1 MMRYKVIFFVF
12 LLLAIVSCTGNKK
25 YDNLMQ
31 RADSIMDVDDDSA
44 KVAIRMLDGIKPQ
57 LPDLTKRQ
65 RMRYELLYHKAMNKA
80 YIPFKSDSVMQEVAD
95 YYEHHGSTND
105 RMLAYYVLGCVYR
118 DMHEAPTALEYYH
131 KATEQADTTAKD
143 CDYSTLFRVYNQ
155 MGVLFGKQYLPYQEL
170 AAYEKGSK
178 YALQASDTLNA
189 IRMYQNR
196 MGAFTILGKIDS
208 AIMINLNAAKMF
220 RHIGRNYESALA
232 FGCNYDLYL
241 QQNDAQK
248 TQEAFNAYISTNFE
262 GSLEFDD
269 SKAYVLYERGY
280 YHMYMGQLDSTYYY
294 LKKSLNLC
302 KSDGNKAATTKALA
316 QYYSKVNQ
324 PNLAIQFALKSL
336 AYQDSDFIKT
346 RNTQL
351 QQMQAMYDYG
361 RQQELAIKAEKK
373 ASQSSHII
381 YMLIICCIV
390 ILVIFTYIYRRNML
404 LKKKRIETTKL
415 LYEDSLLRL
424 KNMQEELVQ
433 LKKEKDSLSSKAIQ
447 EKEEVKDIC
456 KKFDNPQLTEVDVLL
471 KNSFIYK
478 KLRYIEM
485 HPMEKI
491 GSDDWRE
498 LEQTIERLIP
508 SFIPILRE
516 RLSEKEYHI
525 CLLVKLGFSTSF
537 IANLVGI
544 TSSGVSFS
552 RKTMLA
558 KLCNRVGSP
567 KEFDE
572 YVRKIR

>member
-1 MMRYKVIFFVF
+1 
-12 LLLAIVSCTGNKK
+12 
-25 YDNLMQ
+25 MQ

>member
-1 MMRYKVIFFVF
+1 M
-12 LLLAIVSCTGNKK
+12 
-25 YDNLMQ
+25 
-31 RADSIMDVDDDSA
+31 
-44 KVAIRMLDGIKPQ
+44 
-57 LPDLTKRQ
+57 
-65 RMRYELLYHKAMNKA
+65 
-80 YIPFKSDSVMQEVAD
+80 
-95 YYEHHGSTND
+95 
-105 RMLAYYVLGCVYR
+105 
-118 DMHEAPTALEYYH
+118 
-131 KATEQADTTAKD
+131 
-143 CDYSTLFRVYNQ
+143 
-155 MGVLFGKQYLPYQEL
+155 
-170 AAYEKGSK
+170 
-178 YALQASDTLNA
+178 
-189 IRMYQNR
+189 
-196 MGAFTILGKIDS
+196 
-208 AIMINLNAAKMF
+208 
-220 RHIGRNYESALA
+220 
-232 FGCNYDLYL
+232 
-241 QQNDAQK
+241 
-248 TQEAFNAYISTNFE
+248 
-262 GSLEFDD
+262 
-269 SKAYVLYERGY
+269 
-280 YHMYMGQLDSTYYY
+280 
-294 LKKSLNLC
+294 
-302 KSDGNKAATTKALA
+302 
-316 QYYSKVNQ
+316 
-324 PNLAIQFALKSL
+324 AIQFALKSL
-336 AYQDSDFIKT
+336 EYQDSDFIKT

-447 EKEEVKDIC
+447 EKEEAYSKLKEEVKDIC

>member
-1 MMRYKVIFFVF
+1 
-12 LLLAIVSCTGNKK
+12 
-25 YDNLMQ
+25 
-31 RADSIMDVDDDSA
+31 
-44 KVAIRMLDGIKPQ
+44 
-57 LPDLTKRQ
+57 
-65 RMRYELLYHKAMNKA
+65 
-80 YIPFKSDSVMQEVAD
+80 
-95 YYEHHGSTND
+95 
-105 RMLAYYVLGCVYR
+105 
-118 DMHEAPTALEYYH
+118 
-131 KATEQADTTAKD
+131 
-143 CDYSTLFRVYNQ
+143 
-155 MGVLFGKQYLPYQEL
+155 
-170 AAYEKGSK
+170 
-178 YALQASDTLNA
+178 
-189 IRMYQNR
+189 
-196 MGAFTILGKIDS
+196 
-208 AIMINLNAAKMF
+208 MINLNAAKMF

-447 EKEEVKDIC
+447 EKEEAYSKLKEEVKDIC

>member
-1 MMRYKVIFFVF
+1 
-12 LLLAIVSCTGNKK
+12 
-25 YDNLMQ
+25 
-31 RADSIMDVDDDSA
+31 
-44 KVAIRMLDGIKPQ
+44 
-57 LPDLTKRQ
+57 
-65 RMRYELLYHKAMNKA
+65 
-80 YIPFKSDSVMQEVAD
+80 
-95 YYEHHGSTND
+95 
-105 RMLAYYVLGCVYR
+105 
-118 DMHEAPTALEYYH
+118 
-131 KATEQADTTAKD
+131 
-143 CDYSTLFRVYNQ
+143 
-155 MGVLFGKQYLPYQEL
+155 
-170 AAYEKGSK
+170 
-178 YALQASDTLNA
+178 
-189 IRMYQNR
+189 
-196 MGAFTILGKIDS
+196 
-208 AIMINLNAAKMF
+208 
-220 RHIGRNYESALA
+220 
-232 FGCNYDLYL
+232 
-241 QQNDAQK
+241 
-248 TQEAFNAYISTNFE
+248 
-262 GSLEFDD
+262 
-269 SKAYVLYERGY
+269 
-280 YHMYMGQLDSTYYY
+280 
-294 LKKSLNLC
+294 
-302 KSDGNKAATTKALA
+302 
-316 QYYSKVNQ
+316 
-324 PNLAIQFALKSL
+324 
-336 AYQDSDFIKT
+336 
-346 RNTQL
+346 
-351 QQMQAMYDYG
+351 
-361 RQQELAIKAEKK
+361 
-373 ASQSSHII
+373 
-381 YMLIICCIV
+381 
-390 ILVIFTYIYRRNML
+390 ML